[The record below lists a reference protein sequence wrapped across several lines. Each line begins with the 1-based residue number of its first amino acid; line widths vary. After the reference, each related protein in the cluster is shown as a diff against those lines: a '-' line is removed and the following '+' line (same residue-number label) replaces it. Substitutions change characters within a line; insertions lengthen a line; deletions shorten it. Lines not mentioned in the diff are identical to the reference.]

1 MLVISFVTTKGGAGK
16 STLAFSTGVAAM
28 QAGQSVAILDLDPQN
43 STVFWS
49 KARKRA
55 DLYVESV
62 ELDAVAG
69 RLAELSTAGFS
80 LCILDTPGSAA
91 IAEPAVL
98 ASDICLIPAR
108 PNVFDLRAG
117 EATRRMIHDNGKTGV
132 FLLNQCP
139 PMRQSARVQE
149 GIRALEASGV
159 LISPAISARVDFQ
172 DAARAGLG
180 VTELNPS
187 GVAAQEIRDLWAS
200 IQKLAVP
207 DAPSD
212 FAQAA

>member
-43 STVFWS
+43 SAVFWS
-49 KARKRA
+49 KSRKRA
-55 DLYVESV
+55 DLFVESA
-62 ELDAVAG
+62 ELDTISNRV
-69 RLAELSTAGFS
+69 AELSAAGFS
-80 LCILDTPGSAA
+80 LCILDTPGSGA

-98 ASDICLIPAR
+98 ASDFCLIPAR
-108 PNVFDLRAG
+108 PSVFDLSAG
-117 EATRRMIHDNGKTGV
+117 EATRRMVRDKGKTGF

-139 PMRQSARVQE
+139 PMRQSARVQD
-149 GIRALEASGV
+149 GVRALEASGV
-159 LISPAISARVDFQ
+159 LISPVISARVDYQ

-187 GVAAQEIRDLWAS
+187 GPAAQEIRDLWAS
-200 IQKLAVP
+200 IEKLAVP
-207 DAPSD
+207 DAPGD